1 MASTVKVILYSR
13 CSTDER
19 RQDAEIQAKELRQY
33 VQAHG
38 WDFDEASEY
47 GSGFK
52 DDQPKLREIVEK
64 IRRRHYQILI
74 VHSMDRFSRAH
85 PRKTNELLDSIV
97 FDYKCRFISIREG
110 IDSDNELSWNTLK
123 PLLAYFANLFSKNL
137 SEKIKLGIRNKKEKG
152 LFRGGRP
159 KKEVDLERLRSLL
172 SADGRLPLR
181 ALETRYN
188 EGVPKAE
195 RISYATIRK
204 VLPSL

>member
-1 MASTVKVILYSR
+1 MAPAMRVIIYSR

-19 RQDAEIQAKELRQY
+19 RQDTEIQLKELRQY

-38 WDFDEASEY
+38 WDFDEVGEY

-52 DDQPKLREIVEK
+52 GEQPKLREIVEK

-74 VHSMDRFSRAH
+74 VHSLDRFSRTH

-110 IDSDNELSWNTLK
+110 IDSDNELSWNILK

-159 KKEVDLERLRSLL
+159 RKEVDLERLRSIL

-181 ALETRYN
+181 ELETRYN
-188 EGVPKAE
+188 TGVPKAE
-195 RISYATIRK
+195 RLSYATIRK
-204 VLPSL
+204 ALPLL